1 MKATLIGALLAGT
14 LDLADALIF
23 FANRGAR
30 PIRILQSIAS
40 GVQGV
45 EAYRGGMASATLGF
59 VLHFVIALLAA
70 AGYYLVRQNVPWF
83 RKNWAIGGMLYGL
96 AFYLLMNLIVVPAS
110 AFPNPVWPP
119 VVTSVFLNGILAH
132 LFLVGL
138 PIAWAQKNTNAPKT
152 QTRPR
157 RAGCH

>member
-1 MKATLIGALLAGT
+1 MKATLIGTLLAGT

-23 FANRGAR
+23 FGNRGAL

-45 EAYRGGMASATLGF
+45 EAYRGGWASATVGF

-70 AGYYLVRQNVPWF
+70 VGYYLVLQSVPWF
-83 RKNWAIGGMLYGL
+83 KKNWALGGMLYGL

-119 VVTSVFLNGILAH
+119 VVTSVLINGVLAH

-138 PIAWAQKNTNAPKT
+138 PIAWAQKKF
-152 QTRPR
+152 
-157 RAGCH
+157 

>member
-23 FANRGAR
+23 FATRGAR

-40 GVQGV
+40 GVQGA
-45 EAYRGGMASATLGF
+45 EAYKGGVASATVGV

-70 AGYYLVRQNVPWF
+70 VGYYLVRQTSPWV
-83 RKNWAIGGMLYGL
+83 RKHWVWGGMLYGL
-96 AFYLLMNLIVVPAS
+96 AFYLLMNLVVVPSS

-119 VVTSVFLNGILAH
+119 VVTSVFLNGVLAH

-138 PIAWAQKNTNAPKT
+138 PIAWAAQKKF
-152 QTRPR
+152 
-157 RAGCH
+157 

>member
-1 MKATLIGALLAGT
+1 MRATLLGTLLAGV

-23 FANRGAR
+23 FATRGAR

-45 EAYRGGMASATLGF
+45 DAYRGGIPSALFGLA
-59 VLHFVIALLAA
+59 LHFVIALVAA
-70 AGYYLVRQNVPWF
+70 VGYYLVWQSVPWV
-83 RKNWAIGGMLYGL
+83 RKHWVQGGMLYGL
-96 AFYLLMNLIVVPAS
+96 AFYLLMNLIVIPMS

-119 VVTSVFLNGILAH
+119 VVTSVFLNGVLAH

-138 PIAWAQKNTNAPKT
+138 PIAWA
-152 QTRPR
+152 RHR
-157 RAGCH
+157 F

>member
-1 MKATLIGALLAGT
+1 MKQTLIGALLAGT

-23 FANRGAR
+23 FATRGAP

-45 EAYRGGMASATLGF
+45 DAYRGGIPSAIAGF
-59 VLHFVIALLAA
+59 VLHFIIALLAA
-70 AGYYLVRQNVPWF
+70 VGYYLVRLNIPWV
-83 RKNWAIGGMLYGL
+83 RKNWALGGMLYGL
-96 AFYLLMNLIVVPAS
+96 GFYLLMNLVVVPAS

-119 VVTSVFLNGILAH
+119 VVTSVFLNGVLAH

-138 PIAWAQKNTNAPKT
+138 PIAWAARKKF
-152 QTRPR
+152 
-157 RAGCH
+157 

>member
-1 MKATLIGALLAGT
+1 MKATLIGALLAGI

-23 FANRGAR
+23 FALRGAR

-45 EAYRGGMASATLGF
+45 DAYRGGIPSAIAGL

-70 AGYYLVRQNVPWF
+70 VGFYLVWQSVPWV
-83 RKNWAIGGMLYGL
+83 RKNWVQGGMLYGL
-96 AFYLLMNLIVVPAS
+96 AFYLLMNLIVIPAS

-119 VVTSVFLNGILAH
+119 VVTSVFLNGVLAH

-138 PIAWAQKNTNAPKT
+138 PIAWARKKL
-152 QTRPR
+152 
-157 RAGCH
+157 

>member
-1 MKATLIGALLAGT
+1 MKATLTGGLLAGV

-23 FANRGAR
+23 FATRGAR

-45 EAYRGGMASATLGF
+45 EAYKGEYSSAVLGV
-59 VLHFVIALLAA
+59 VLHFSIALLAA
-70 AGYYLVRQNVPWF
+70 IGFSFVWKAVPWV
-83 RKNWAIGGMLYGL
+83 RKNWALGGMLYGL
-96 AFYLLMNLIVVPAS
+96 AFYLLMNLIVVPSS

-119 VVTSVFLNGILAH
+119 VITSVLINGILAH

-138 PIAWAQKNTNAPKT
+138 PIAWARKT
-152 QTRPR
+152 F
-157 RAGCH
+157 